1 MKTDKI
7 IIRRD
12 KGNSLNIPG
21 VCLCSRIRFDNK
33 GVPFREYQIDH
44 SQIEAI
50 IEGYEK
56 HAKFL
61 NDYIRKL
68 SSIINEKQLDKQNT
82 MNQIE
87 TGNRFGGGYGD

>member
-1 MKTDKI
+1 MTDNNI

-12 KGNSLNIPG
+12 PGNFLSIPG
-21 VCLCSRIRFDNK
+21 VCLCSRIRYDEN
-33 GVPFREYQIDH
+33 GSPFREYHIDH

-68 SSIINEKQLDKQNT
+68 SSMINKKQPDKQNPK
-82 MNQIE
+82 NQIE